1 MTMKKTLLF
10 NLIDGH
16 KLFKCAVDSME
27 KRTCLQV
34 KFPGWEDS
42 IICSIAKDYVQVQCL
57 GDT

>member
-1 MTMKKTLLF
+1 MKKTLLF